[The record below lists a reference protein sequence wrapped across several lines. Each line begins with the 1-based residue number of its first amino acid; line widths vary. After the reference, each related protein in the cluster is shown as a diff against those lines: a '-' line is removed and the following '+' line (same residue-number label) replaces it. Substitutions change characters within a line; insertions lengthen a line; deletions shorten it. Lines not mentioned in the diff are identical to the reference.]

1 MRGNGLARTL
11 MQRLFDAA
19 RLRGYR
25 EIEGI
30 VLREN
35 PRMLKFCE
43 SLGFA
48 IQPNPDDP
56 GSGLHCELWLT
67 RGVSTRPRSTAPPLS
82 AAATR
87 MEWR

>member
-1 MRGNGLARTL
+1 MHGNGLARTL

-19 RLRGYR
+19 RLRGYL

-43 SLGFA
+43 SLGFV

-56 GSGLHCELWLT
+56 GERIALRTL
-67 RGVSTRPRSTAPPLS
+67 AD
-82 AAATR
+82 
-87 MEWR
+87 